1 MRRVLATSR
10 EVYHNFDSVAL
21 FLLLLNMVCLC
32 CAAPTFAGWTYIG
45 LNGYSVNALAIDPI
59 NPETIYAGAGKTQC
73 SFPSGL
79 FKSTDGGTSWSP
91 FFEVETEGMIVA
103 SLAID
108 PVDPGTIY
116 VGSRRNSWSGV
127 ECGSGGIHR
136 ITNGD
141 TYRCCIGLSSGYDV
155 NSLVIDPTNHQTVH
169 AGAGYSNVANQLC
182 GSVFKNSDALHATH
196 LSGWRETFLPF
207 VNSLAIDPINP
218 QILYAGVNFAT
229 KTSTEDRKSGVYK
242 STDGGASW
250 SREIFSWTAYNITSL
265 AIDPENPSTIY
276 AGAQFSGG
284 VWKSTDGGTWWI
296 PIRSGL
302 GNTEVSSLA
311 IDPVDTQ
318 ILYAGTEAGVFKS
331 TNGGEKWSWIGSGL
345 TSAKIL
351 SLAIDPANPQ
361 ILYAGTSKGGV
372 FKSTDGGPTIPDI
385 PTGVTATAGNGQAT
399 VSFTAP
405 SSNGGSP
412 ITGYTATSNP
422 GGKTGKITGATAAPI
437 TVTGLVNGTA
447 YTFTVT
453 ATNAKGT
460 GPASAPS
467 NSVTPIGPPGAPTI
481 GTATAGNAQATVSF
495 TSPASNGGSPITG
508 YTATSNPGGKTG
520 TITGATAAPITVTG
534 LTNGIAYTFTVT
546 ATNAVGTG
554 PASSPS
560 NSVTSASIIV
570 TSPNG
575 GETWQSGTSKTVTW
589 TYTGNPGTMVKIEL
603 LRAGALVGTM
613 TSGTP
618 IGTGGNGS
626 FTWNISSSITPGSDY
641 KVRVTSTTTSSYSD
655 TSNNNFT
662 IGAPPS
668 ITVTSPNGGEAW
680 QTGTSHVINWTYTG
694 NPGTAVKIELLRA
707 GALVGTMTSS
717 TSIGT
722 GGNGSFT
729 WNIGSSITP
738 GSDYKVRVTSTT
750 TSSYSDTS
758 NNNFTINSVPP
769 SIIVTSPNGGE
780 TWQRGTSKTVTWSY
794 TGNPGT
800 MVKIELLR
808 AGALV
813 GTMTSSTSIGT
824 GGNGSFT
831 WNIGSSIT
839 PGSYYKVRVTSTTTS
854 SYSDTSNNDFTISTP
869 SPTVAFPNG
878 GEILPAGSTQT
889 IRWSYTGNVG
899 TAAKIELLKAGAVV
913 GTMTSSTPIGT
924 GGIGSFTWNISSTR
938 TPGSDYK
945 VRVTSTTSSFY
956 SDISDNAFTI
966 SGPPGA
972 PTGVSATAGDASA
985 LIAFSAPASDGGS
998 PITGYTATSSPG
1010 GITKTG
1016 AASPIT
1022 ITGLT
1027 NGIAY
1032 TFTVKA
1038 TNSLG
1043 TGPASSPSN
1052 TVTPYELQVLHS
1064 FDGSDGSYPQG
1075 SLTLSGATLYGVANS
1090 GGTYNK
1096 GTIFQINTD
1105 GSRLQVLHSFDGS
1118 DGAWPQGSL
1127 TLSGATLY
1135 GVAGGGGTY
1144 NKGTI
1149 FQINTDGSG
1158 LQVLHSFDGSDG
1170 SYPDGSLTLSGA
1182 TLYGM
1187 ASEGGTYNKGTI
1199 FQINTDGSGLQVLHS
1214 FDGSDGTW
1222 PEGLTLS
1229 GATLYGVAN
1238 SGGTYN
1244 NGTIFQIN
1252 TDGSGLQVLHSFDG
1266 SDGAWP
1272 EGLTLSGATLYGVAS
1287 EGGTYNKGTIFSLK

>member
-1 MRRVLATSR
+1 MTVTGSQSNYVEFTVLDNTTESVRNASYRIRWTHRWTGISKYSD
-10 EVYHNFDSVAL
+10 EVLYQLPHK
-21 FLLLLNMVCLC
+21 
-32 CAAPTFAGWTYIG
+32 PTVKFTA
-45 LNGYSVNALAIDPI
+45 
-59 NPETIYAGAGKTQC
+59 NP
-73 SFPSGL
+73 
-79 FKSTDGGTSWSP
+79 
-91 FFEVETEGMIVA
+91 
-103 SLAID
+103 
-108 PVDPGTIY
+108 
-116 VGSRRNSWSGV
+116 
-127 ECGSGGIHR
+127 
-136 ITNGD
+136 TNG
-141 TYRCCIGLSSGYDV
+141 
-155 NSLVIDPTNHQTVH
+155 
-169 AGAGYSNVANQLC
+169 
-182 GSVFKNSDALHATH
+182 F
-196 LSGWRETFLPF
+196 
-207 VNSLAIDPINP
+207 NP
-218 QILYAGVNFAT
+218 LTVNFT
-229 KTSTEDRKSGVYK
+229 NESTGN
-242 STDGGASW
+242 
-250 SREIFSWTAYNITSL
+250 ITAYSWNF
-265 AIDPENPSTIY
+265 
-276 AGAQFSGG
+276 G
-284 VWKSTDGGTWWI
+284 DG
-296 PIRSGL
+296 
-302 GNTEVSSLA
+302 EVSSSK
-311 IDPVDTQ
+311 DPTHTYKKVGVYTVK
-318 ILYAGTEAGVFKS
+318 LSVTGMGGTNTVTK
-331 TNGGEKWSWIGSGL
+331 TNYI
-345 TSAKIL
+345 
-351 SLAIDPANPQ
+351 N
-361 ILYAGTSKGGV
+361 V
-372 FKSTDGGPTIPDI
+372 
-385 PTGVTATAGNGQAT
+385 
-399 VSFTAP
+399 AP
-405 SSNGGSP
+405 PP
-412 ITGYTATSNP
+412 IT
-422 GGKTGKITGATAAPI
+422 
-437 TVTGLVNGTA
+437 
-447 YTFTVT
+447 
-453 ATNAKGT
+453 
-460 GPASAPS
+460 
-467 NSVTPIGPPGAPTI
+467 
-481 GTATAGNAQATVSF
+481 
-495 TSPASNGGSPITG
+495 
-508 YTATSNPGGKTG
+508 
-520 TITGATAAPITVTG
+520 
-534 LTNGIAYTFTVT
+534 
-546 ATNAVGTG
+546 
-554 PASSPS
+554 
-560 NSVTSASIIV
+560 V

-575 GETWQSGTSKTVTW
+575 GETWQNGTSKTVTW
-589 TYTGNPGTMVKIEL
+589 T
-603 LRAGALVGTM
+603 
-613 TSGTP
+613 
-618 IGTGGNGS
+618 
-626 FTWNISSSITPGSDY
+626 
-641 KVRVTSTTTSSYSD
+641 
-655 TSNNNFT
+655 
-662 IGAPPS
+662 
-668 ITVTSPNGGEAW
+668 
-680 QTGTSHVINWTYTG
+680 
-694 NPGTAVKIELLRA
+694 
-707 GALVGTMTSS
+707 
-717 TSIGT
+717 
-722 GGNGSFT
+722 
-729 WNIGSSITP
+729 
-738 GSDYKVRVTSTT
+738 
-750 TSSYSDTS
+750 
-758 NNNFTINSVPP
+758 
-769 SIIVTSPNGGE
+769 
-780 TWQRGTSKTVTWSY
+780 Y

-1135 GVAGGGGTY
+1135 GVATFGGTY
-1144 NKGTI
+1144 EN
-1149 FQINTDGSG
+1149 
-1158 LQVLHSFDGSDG
+1158 
-1170 SYPDGSLTLSGA
+1170 
-1182 TLYGM
+1182 
-1187 ASEGGTYNKGTI
+1187 GTI